1 MNVLIGCESSG
12 TVREAFRALGHNA
25 WSCDLLPADDGSP
38 FHLQMDI
45 LEAISH
51 SRVWFWHL
59 AIFHP
64 PCTYLTN
71 AGVRWLHEHVQSRNG
86 KKPTIS
92 GKARWAE
99 MEKGA
104 EFFKKLLESDIPRI
118 AVENPIPHKYAVET
132 IGRKYDQIV
141 QPWMFG
147 HPERKATC
155 LWLKGLPK
163 LVETNNVKAHML
175 TLPKKEQNRLHYLPP
190 SEDRW
195 KIRSKTF
202 DGIAQAMAEQWGG
215 VIQKPV
221 AGDRNDWRRSTKYG
235 PKGSNY

>member
-25 WSCDLLPADDGSP
+25 WSCDLLPADDGSK
-38 FHLQMDI
+38 FHFQDDI
-45 LEAISH
+45 FTVLNDGMK
-51 SRVWFWHL
+51 WDL

-71 AGVRWLHEHVQSRNG
+71 AGVRWLHETREGETFYQRRVKMREG
-86 KKPTIS
+86 
-92 GKARWAE
+92 AR
-99 MEKGA
+99 
-104 EFFKKLLESDIPRI
+104 FFKKLLESNIPRI
-118 AVENPIPHKYAVET
+118 AVENPIPHKYAVEI

-155 LWLKGLPK
+155 LWLKGLSK
-163 LVETNNVKAHML
+163 LVPTNDVKVHML

-190 SEDRW
+190 SPDRW

-202 DGIAQAMAEQWGG
+202 EGIAKAFATQWGQ
-215 VIQKPV
+215 I
-221 AGDRNDWRRSTKYG
+221 
-235 PKGSNY
+235 